1 MTSQNQHQNSLF
13 SSDSAPLV
21 VFGEVLYDCFPER
34 QRVLGGAPFNV
45 AWGLK
50 GLGQD
55 PLFVSAVGD
64 DDDGESI
71 RSRMKAWGLST
82 SGLQTDDVHPT
93 GVVNVTI
100 EDDEPIYEI
109 CENRAWDY
117 VADTG
122 ISCNV
127 MLYHGLLSLRN
138 DVTRDTLKAIVNRS
152 SAKRFFDVN
161 LRPPYDS
168 METVKEWLSNVSWL
182 KLNLDELAT
191 LYGGPVDFDDCMDAV
206 TTLRNAYHIENVLVT
221 AGSQGAKIIGIAGE
235 ASFTPAPN
243 PDPFVDTVGAGDS
256 FAAYTIHGLMT
267 GMAIDSIVEEA
278 SEFAAKVCGLQGAT
292 TSDTQFYQ

>member
-1 MTSQNQHQNSLF
+1 MSSQNQLENTTLSN
-13 SSDSAPLV
+13 DPAPLV
-21 VFGEVLYDCFPER
+21 VFGEVLYDCFPGR

-64 DDDGESI
+64 DEDGETI

-82 SGLQTDDVHPT
+82 RGLQIDTVHPT
-93 GVVNVTI
+93 GIVNVTI
-100 EDDEPIYEI
+100 ENDEPSYEI
-109 CENRAWDY
+109 CESRAWDY
-117 VADTG
+117 VADDG
-122 ISCNV
+122 ISCNG

-138 DVTRDTLKAIVNRS
+138 EDTRDSLKAIVNRS

-191 LYGGPVDFDDCMDAV
+191 LYGGPVDFDDCTDAV
-206 TTLRNAYHIENVLVT
+206 TTLRNTYHIENVLLT
-221 AGSQGAKIIGIAGE
+221 AGSQGARIFGIGGD
-235 ASFTPAPN
+235 ASFTPAPK

-267 GMAIDSIVEEA
+267 GMTIDSIVEEA
-278 SEFAAKVCGLQGAT
+278 SKFAAKVCGLQGAT
-292 TSDTQFYQ
+292 TSETQFYQ